1 MALAHFTNVT
11 PTATNLYEPLYG
23 NLFEITFQFPPI
35 LGFKNNQAEMNMM
48 MLNARNIKL
57 ELTKDLKVEKQFFK
71 YSGRQFLNVNKD
83 NSIIEDLDIN
93 FNVNVDDKFSMTTW
107 NLLKKWYDLAW
118 NSQTGELH
126 YKREMVGEIIV
137 HVHDRQG
144 VVIRRVEFKN
154 VQLYGVKEQEF
165 SWDEESILD
174 TNAKFIADY
183 WIDQYFDINNS

>member
-11 PTATNLYEPLYG
+11 PTATNLFEPLYG
-23 NLFEITFQFPPI
+23 NLFEITFNFPAI
-35 LGFKNNQAEMNMM
+35 LGFQNGQTEMNMM

-57 ELTKDLKVEKQFFK
+57 DLTKNLKIHEQYFK
-71 YSGRQFLNVNKD
+71 YSGRQFLNVNKE
-83 NSIIEDLDIN
+83 NSIIKDLDIN

-126 YKREMVGEIIV
+126 YKREMVGEIVAHI
-137 HVHDRQG
+137 HDRQG

-154 VQLYGVKEQEF
+154 VQLYGLKEQDF
-165 SWDEESILD
+165 NWEEEKILD
-174 TNAKFIADY
+174 TTGKFIADY
-183 WIDQYFDINNS
+183 WIDQYFDIK

>member
-1 MALAHFTNVT
+1 MALAHFNNVT
-11 PTATNLYEPLYG
+11 PTSTNNYEPLYG
-23 NLFEITFQFPPI
+23 NLFEITFQFPSI
-35 LGFKNNQAEMNMM
+35 LGFKNNQTEMNMM

-57 ELTKDLKVEKQFFK
+57 DLTKDLTKHAQYFK
-71 YSGRQFLNVNKD
+71 YSGRQFLNTKKE
-83 NSIIEDLDIN
+83 NSIIEDMTID

-126 YKREMVGEIIV
+126 YKREMIGEIIV

-144 VVIRRVEFKN
+144 VVLRRVEFKN

-165 SWDEESILD
+165 TWDEEKILD
-174 TNAKFIADY
+174 TQAKFIADY
-183 WIDQYFDINNS
+183 FVDQYFDIK

>member
-1 MALAHFTNVT
+1 MALSHFTNTT
-11 PTATNLYEPLYG
+11 PTATNLFEPLYG
-23 NLFEITFQFPPI
+23 NLFEITFNFPTI
-35 LGFKNNQAEMNMM
+35 LGFKNNQTEMNMM

-57 ELTKDLKVEKQFFK
+57 DLTKNLKIHEQYFK
-71 YSGRQFLNVNKD
+71 YSGRQFLNVNRE
-83 NSIIEDLDIN
+83 NSIIKDMDIN

-126 YKREMVGEIIV
+126 YKREMIGEIIV

-144 VVIRRVEFKN
+144 VVLRRVEFKN
-154 VQLYGVKEQEF
+154 VQLFGIKEQEY
-165 SWDEESILD
+165 SWEDEKILD

-183 WIDQYFDINNS
+183 WIDSYFDIK

>member
-23 NLFEITFQFPPI
+23 NLFEITFQFPSI
-35 LGFKNNQAEMNMM
+35 LGFKNNQSEMNMM
-48 MLNARNIKL
+48 MLNARNINL
-57 ELTKDLKVEKQFFK
+57 ELTKDLKVETQYFK
-71 YSGRQFLNVNKD
+71 YSGRQFLNVNRE
-83 NSIIEDLDIN
+83 NSIIENLAIN

-126 YKREMVGEIIV
+126 YKREMVGEIVV

-144 VVIRRVEFKN
+144 VVLRRVEFKN
-154 VQLYGVKEQEF
+154 VQLFGVKEQEY

-174 TNAKFIADY
+174 TSANFISDY
-183 WIDQYFDINNS
+183 WIDQYFDIK

>member
-23 NLFEITFQFPPI
+23 NLFEITFQFPSI
-35 LGFKNNQAEMNMM
+35 LGFKNNQTEMNMM

-57 ELTKDLKVEKQFFK
+57 ELTKNLKVEKQFFK
-71 YSGRQFLNVNKD
+71 YSGRQFLNVNKE

-144 VVIRRVEFKN
+144 IVIRRVEFKN

-165 SWDEESILD
+165 NWDEESILD

-183 WIDQYFDINNS
+183 WTDVYFDIK

>member
-1 MALAHFTNVT
+1 MLAHFNNIT
-11 PTATNLYEPLYG
+11 PTSTNNYEPLYG

-35 LGFKNNQAEMNMM
+35 LGFKNNQTEMNMM

-57 ELTKDLKVEKQFFK
+57 ELTKDLKIEKQYFK
-71 YSGRQFLNVNKD
+71 YSGRQFLNVNKE
-83 NSIIEDLDIN
+83 NSIIEDLNIN

-107 NLLKKWYDLAW
+107 NLFKKWYDLAW

-126 YKREMVGEIIV
+126 YKREMIGEIIV

-144 VVIRRVEFKN
+144 IVIRRVEFKN
-154 VQLYGVKEQEF
+154 VQLYGVKEQEYN
-165 SWDEESILD
+165 WDEESILD

-183 WIDQYFDINNS
+183 WVDMYFDIK